1 MNSGGEWRVSLCPE
15 LVLSPETSAAVMQ
28 FPPVHGTVCPA
39 FCFPGGMGAI
49 CVTRMQILEE
59 NKPGFLKEGRGLP
72 IIGEAPAGEFAGRVM
87 VQGMLGL

>member
-1 MNSGGEWRVSLCPE
+1 MACVALPGAGFVPGDVSGGD
-15 LVLSPETSAAVMQ
+15 AV
-28 FPPVHGTVCPA
+28 PPVHGTVCPA

-72 IIGEAPAGEFAGRVM
+72 IIGEAPAGEFARRVM
-87 VQGMLGL
+87 VQGMLVWL

>member
-1 MNSGGEWRVSLCPE
+1 MACVALPGAGFVPGDVSGGD
-15 LVLSPETSAAVMQ
+15 AVP
-28 FPPVHGTVCPA
+28 PPVHGTVCPA

-72 IIGEAPAGEFAGRVM
+72 IIGEAPAGEFARRVM
-87 VQGMLGL
+87 VQGMLVWL